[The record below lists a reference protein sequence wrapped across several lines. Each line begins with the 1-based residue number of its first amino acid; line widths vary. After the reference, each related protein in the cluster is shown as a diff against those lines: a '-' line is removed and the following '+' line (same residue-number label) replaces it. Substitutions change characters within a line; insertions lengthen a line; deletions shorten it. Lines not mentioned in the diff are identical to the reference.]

1 MKFRFSNPPSRIF
14 HMKTFFATIFLS
26 TLPFTSIVAYH
37 EIRSAHNVAEI
48 ERIHNLP
55 VDVQMPAL
63 SEIEVEFIPAA
74 TVDVLEAEIEVEFIP
89 AHRIR

>member
-1 MKFRFSNPPSRIF
+1 
-14 HMKTFFATIFLS
+14 MKTFFATIFFS

-37 EIRSAHNVAEI
+37 EIRSVVNVAKI
-48 ERIHNLP
+48 ERIANLP
-55 VDVQMPAL
+55 VDVQMPTLA
-63 SEIEVEFIPAA
+63 EIETEFIPAA